1 MVILEKGW
9 NKFGYLTLFF
19 IFVFMEYKLIENEN
33 TGVVVYQKTINQF
46 EMLTPDGKPFLV
58 QTIDSWDTYEFTTDL
73 TGKWEN
79 VEKSS
84 DLYEFINENLFGQY

>member
-1 MVILEKGW
+1 MVIFKKGS

-33 TGVVVYQKTINQF
+33 TGVVVYQRTIKEF

-58 QTIDSWDTYEFTTDL
+58 QIIDSWDTWEFTTDL
-73 TGKWEN
+73 TGKWEK
-79 VEKSS
+79 VEEPS
-84 DLYEFINENLFGQY
+84 DLYDFINENLYGVW